1 MLQLVNHIQARAMQ
15 NELSHCIH
23 IALPANSQRKHI
35 ALILCFIH
43 SEYSNIRLC
52 VNIHNLLAIQQRFHN
67 LIASLTTGNMKR
79 ISASLFITIWE
90 ENDVVLVIWIRIVL
104 QEILHDI
111 AIVLVRRVTQRIA
124 SLLQSHFKSE
134 NTPCSSASRLP
145 CCLSESS
152 RYRRNPSNTLPTKQ
166 IFHPM
171 NKTTLGIMLLVFAHQ
186 YCILLLCTSS
196 HPPRHGLRCK

>member
-1 MLQLVNHIQARAMQ
+1 MTDQEDGNNILQIQIDVGIAVKEVKEKDVVVQNALMEKVVLQLVNHIQARAMQ
-15 NELSHCIH
+15 NELSHCIQ

-43 SEYSNIRLC
+43 SEYSNIRHC

-104 QEILHDI
+104 Q
-111 AIVLVRRVTQRIA
+111 
-124 SLLQSHFKSE
+124 
-134 NTPCSSASRLP
+134 
-145 CCLSESS
+145 
-152 RYRRNPSNTLPTKQ
+152 
-166 IFHPM
+166 
-171 NKTTLGIMLLVFAHQ
+171 
-186 YCILLLCTSS
+186 
-196 HPPRHGLRCK
+196 